1 MALELALATV
11 LALARLSRLRV
22 LRWASGLFIETFRA
36 LPQLLL
42 ILGAALVLPRYG
54 YELPALTYVE
64 TFRNIPLTVFF
75 ALAVFGLPKTGVNL
89 SFFQFAV
96 LVLSLYTGAF
106 VAEALR
112 SGINTVAAGQAEAAR
127 SIGLTFGQTLAH
139 VVVPQAARTVVQPV
153 GSLFIALAKNS
164 AIASA
169 FAVAE
174 LTQAFDQLTERESAT
189 VELLIG
195 TAIAYLLITIPAGLL
210 TGVVER
216 RVAFKR

>member
-1 MALELALATV
+1 MDVVLRHLDTYAAGFRMTLWLSVVSFALAMLFGIVVSTMRV
-11 LALARLSRLRV
+11 SPVAPLR
-22 LRWASGLFIETFRA
+22 
-36 LPQLLL
+36 
-42 ILGAALVLPRYG
+42 AAG
-54 YELPALTYVE
+54 LTYVE

-75 ALAVFGLPKTGVNL
+75 ALAVFGLPKAGVNL

-127 SIGLTFGQTLAH
+127 SIGLTFGQTLTH

-153 GSLFIALAKNS
+153 GSLFIALVKNS

-169 FAVAE
+169 FAVAD
-174 LTQAFDQLTERESAT
+174 LTQAFEQLTEREAAT
-189 VELLIG
+189 VPLLVG

>member
-1 MALELALATV
+1 MDVV
-11 LALARLSRLRV
+11 LDNLD
-22 LRWASGLFIETFRA
+22 
-36 LPQLLL
+36 
-42 ILGAALVLPRYG
+42 
-54 YELPALTYVE
+54 TYVAGFRTTLWLSLLSFAIAVLLGVVVATMRVSPVAPLRAAGLAYVE
-64 TFRNIPLTVFF
+64 SFRNIPLAVFF
-75 ALAVFGLPKTGVNL
+75 ALAVFGLPKAGVRF
-89 SFFQFAV
+89 SFFGFAV

-127 SIGLTFGQTLAH
+127 SLGLTFRQTLGH
-139 VVVPQAARTVVQPV
+139 VVVPQAVRTVVQPI
-153 GSLFIALAKNS
+153 GSLFIALVKNS

-174 LTQAFDQLTERESAT
+174 LTQAFDQLTERAVAT
-189 VELLIG
+189 LPLLVG
-195 TAIAYLLITIPAGLL
+195 TAIAYLVITIPAGLL

>member
-1 MALELALATV
+1 MDVVLRHLDTYAAGFRMTLWLSVVSFALAMLLGIVVSTMRV
-11 LALARLSRLRV
+11 SPVAPLR
-22 LRWASGLFIETFRA
+22 
-36 LPQLLL
+36 
-42 ILGAALVLPRYG
+42 AAG
-54 YELPALTYVE
+54 LTYVE

-75 ALAVFGLPKTGVNL
+75 ALAVFGLPKAGVNL
-89 SFFQFAV
+89 SFWGFAV

-127 SIGLTFGQTLAH
+127 SLGLTFGQTLRY
-139 VVVPQAARTVVQPV
+139 VVVPQAARTVVQPI
-153 GSLFIALAKNS
+153 GSLFIALVKNS

-174 LTQAFDQLTERESAT
+174 LTQVLDQLAEREAAT
-189 VELLIG
+189 VALLVG

>member
-1 MALELALATV
+1 MDVVLDHLDTYVAGFRMTLWLSVASFALAMLFGTV
-11 LALARLSRLRV
+11 VATMRVSPVAPLR
-22 LRWASGLFIETFRA
+22 
-36 LPQLLL
+36 
-42 ILGAALVLPRYG
+42 AAG
-54 YELPALTYVE
+54 LTYVE

-75 ALAVFGLPKTGVNL
+75 ALAVFGLPKAGVRL
-89 SFFQFAV
+89 SFFGFAV
-96 LVLSLYTGAF
+96 MVLSLYTGAF

-127 SIGLTFGQTLAH
+127 SLGLTFGQTLRY

-174 LTQAFDQLTERESAT
+174 LTQAFDQLTEREAAT
-189 VELLIG
+189 LPLLLG

-216 RVAFKR
+216 KVAFKR